1 MTLDCYPASAVPP
14 AKRIAAGIALLFL
27 AIAAAMVALRLP
39 LYTSPGV
46 RLGWNSDVAIYGL
59 IARSMAHDHRPVF
72 FFWAEDYLG
81 TLTSFLTLADA
92 VLAGG
97 VTPHTA

>member
-1 MTLDCYPASAVPP
+1 MKSANRRDGTFAPF
-14 AKRIAAGIALLFL
+14 ISILG
-27 AIAAAMVALRLP
+27 AMLALRIP

-59 IARSMAHDHRPVF
+59 IARSMAHDHSLTF

-81 TLTSFLTLADA
+81 TLTSFFTLAGAALVGEITPLA
-92 VLAGG
+92 VRRPWRRSG
-97 VTPHTA
+97 